1 MQRHGLRRENYWRLF
16 VKVQRMVLMTLV
28 LMDWLGL
35 KPFKLRITRQPA
47 ARVLGWLLALSA
59 SAAPAPEKNAS
70 AADTNRHDHLA
81 QTQKSIDHGHAFLV
95 GLFDPEL
102 DLLPE
107 FRGSKTYWL
116 FHDNYLAAHMLAGVR
131 PDLSQRIRGAMNR
144 FGVTNSGKIEILF
157 EEAPGLLPFCTYQ
170 LTDIA
175 TNSGKRIRTEIV
187 TTNILKGW
195 EEYADLLLLASI
207 AEASSVPQEARRHF
221 DRASAMWDEHGFKDR
236 VVQKDGIYAT
246 YKLAFYLIAAKR
258 LKVVPLHR
266 RAVLQQLFA
275 LQASDGGWKTDYN
288 PAGPVGLSN
297 VETTCL
303 ALLAVR
309 ITEHNHR

>member
-1 MQRHGLRRENYWRLF
+1 
-16 VKVQRMVLMTLV
+16 MVLMTLV

-35 KPFKLRITRQPA
+35 KRFKVPITRQLA
-47 ARVLGWLLALSA
+47 AQVLGWLLALSA
-59 SAAPAPEKNAS
+59 SAAQPKTNAS
-70 AADTNRHDHLA
+70 ASDTNRHDHFA
-81 QTQKSIDHGHAFLV
+81 QTQKSIARGHAFLV
-95 GLFDPEL
+95 GLFNPEL

-116 FHDNYLAAHMLAGVR
+116 FHDNYLAAHALAGIR

-157 EEAPGLLPFCTYQ
+157 EEAPRPLPFRVYQ
-170 LTDIA
+170 LRDIA
-175 TNSGKRIRTEIV
+175 TIAGKRIRTEIV
-187 TTNILKGW
+187 TTNILNGW

-221 DRASAMWDEHGFKDR
+221 DRASAMWNGHGFKDR

-246 YKLAFYLIAAKR
+246 YKLALYLIAAQR
-258 LKVVPLHR
+258 LKVEPMHGPE
-266 RAVLQQLFA
+266 VLNQLFA
-275 LQASDGGWKTDYN
+275 QQTSDGGWKTDYTI
-288 PAGPVGLSN
+288 AGPIGLSN

-303 ALLAVR
+303 ALLALR
-309 ITEHNHR
+309 NTEHKQR